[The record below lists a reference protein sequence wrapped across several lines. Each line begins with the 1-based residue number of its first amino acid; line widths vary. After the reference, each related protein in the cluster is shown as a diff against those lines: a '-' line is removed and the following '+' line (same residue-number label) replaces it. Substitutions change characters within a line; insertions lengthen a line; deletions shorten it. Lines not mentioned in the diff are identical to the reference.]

1 MRHSILTMACDGNAE
16 LYVHASPVWPQSE
29 KPTPATP
36 MLAQCRASVADG
48 GSALKQHWLNDSCF
62 QEKPTST
69 NTRRSTMLQQCWPE
83 LKHHWVIYYLVFTG
97 ASQYTNAVAILG
109 HRRRRWAS
117 IVTALSSYLLCYVT
131 SLRCHL
137 VELPHKWYTDP
148 SWSISIVTIICNIL
162 AVLFFKFPQAQV
174 IIE

>member
-1 MRHSILTMACDGNAE
+1 MVMLNYMSTQAPCDLSQKN
-16 LYVHASPVWPQSE
+16 LHQQHQCWLNLRPASQTV
-29 KPTPATP
+29 
-36 MLAQCRASVADG
+36 G
-48 GSALKQHWLNDSCF
+48 QHWNNIGSTSRVSR
-62 QEKPTST
+62 KKTTST

-148 SWSISIVTIICNIL
+148 SWSVSIVTIICFIL